1 MAKQNIFQKAGF
13 LVKDFFAHWNTP
25 PKEGYYLSNKE
36 FLAYSVG
43 GMGVQG
49 MGILTQYFAINMG
62 VHLAFV
68 YNFDQRVVLW
78 TTWIMAILSLFR
90 APLVGWI
97 MDNTNTKWGKY
108 RPYLLYTGLLSVVC
122 FWLLAFIPNIFM
134 PKSGIHETETSKW
147 LVIGSYQVIYFI
159 AFTAFS
165 FFSFGRIG
173 LAQVITPNTNE
184 RTKLYS
190 IGGVIDSLGPSIV
203 QMFFPLIVNA
213 FYGSNGIK
221 YKDQFGGFTGDELK
235 EELIDLGMP
244 PNFGFGMENIRTYQ
258 IIFPIFG
265 VICVSLAL
273 VMFFGTKERIIQEK
287 KVKQKVSFFSGIAKS
302 FQNKYFW
309 ICNISNV
316 LAFGRI
322 LIFGATYYVCAYMMA
337 PALGGTMRGIM
348 PTIAA
353 IGFVPGM
360 AFAPLIQKKLG
371 KKKMTLISF
380 AGSAVISALMLIL
393 VIFAFESPVTPWIY
407 FVGLFLHNIFMA
419 LWTVTSPAMTAD
431 YCEYQ
436 QWKTGDRLDGY
447 MSQYTTV
454 ITTICGMFTGLL
466 TSELLIKLGASSAV
480 DYSNPTVLRSVFIF
494 WGILG
499 IVCGILAIVPFLFW
513 DLSEEKQLLM
523 AKEIKIR
530 SFKEKLADNSF
541 AQEDV
546 AEAIALGVLTEEQA
560 TQMNFI
566 VANENC
572 STQEDSLVSPLTDDS
587 SLFEPANDEVTTDTL
602 PSDGKSD
609 TTDEH
614 AEEEL

>member
-25 PKEGYYLSNKE
+25 PKEGYYLPNKE
-36 FLAYSVG
+36 FVAYSVG

-78 TTWIMAILSLFR
+78 TTWIMAFLSLLR

-108 RPYLLYTGLLSVVC
+108 RPYLLYTGLLSVAC

-134 PKSGIHETETSKW
+134 PENGVHETETSKW
-147 LVIGSYQVIYFI
+147 LVIGSYQIIYFI

-190 IGGVIDSLGPSIV
+190 VGGVIDSLGPSIV
-203 QMFFPLIVNA
+203 QMFFPLIVNGV
-213 FYGSNGIK
+213 YGSNGIK
-221 YKDQFGGFTGDELK
+221 YKDQFGGLSGDELK
-235 EELIDLGMP
+235 EAIVDMGLP
-244 PNFGFGMENIRTYQ
+244 ANFGFGMENIRTYQ

-273 VMFFGTKERIIQEK
+273 FMFFGTKERIIQEK
-287 KVKQKVSFFSGIAKS
+287 KVKEKIGFLTGISKS
-302 FQNKYFW
+302 FKNKYFW
-309 ICNISNV
+309 IVNTSNV
-316 LAFGRI
+316 LAFGRL
-322 LIFGATYYVCAYMMA
+322 LIFSATNYVCAYLME

-360 AFAPLIQKKLG
+360 AFSPLIQKKLG
-371 KKKMTLISF
+371 KKKMTLLSF
-380 AGSAVISALMLIL
+380 AGSTVISTLMLLL
-393 VIFAFESPVTPWIY
+393 VLFAFDSLVTPWIY
-407 FVGLFLHNIFMA
+407 FVGVFFHNIFMA

-454 ITTICGMFTGLL
+454 ISTICGMLTGLL
-466 TSELLIKLGASSAV
+466 TSELLIKLGASSST
-480 DYSNPTVLRSVFIF
+480 DYSDKTVLKSVFIF

-499 IVCGILAIVPFLFW
+499 IVCGILAIIPFLFW
-513 DLSEEKQLLM
+513 DLSEEKQLAM
-523 AKEIKIR
+523 AKDIKIR
-530 SFKEKLADNSF
+530 SYKEKLADNSLV
-541 AQEDV
+541 QELY
-546 AEAIALGVLTEEQA
+546 I
-560 TQMNFI
+560 I
-566 VANENC
+566 
-572 STQEDSLVSPLTDDS
+572 
-587 SLFEPANDEVTTDTL
+587 
-602 PSDGKSD
+602 
-609 TTDEH
+609 H
-614 AEEEL
+614 I